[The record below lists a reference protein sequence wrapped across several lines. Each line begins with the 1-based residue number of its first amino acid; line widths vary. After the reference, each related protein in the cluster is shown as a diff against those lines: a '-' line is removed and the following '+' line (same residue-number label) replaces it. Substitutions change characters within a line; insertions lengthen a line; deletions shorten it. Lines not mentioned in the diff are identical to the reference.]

1 MEDNRLS
8 NSMKAVECVGFGL
21 TALAGFILN
30 AIVIVAVI
38 YVPKPY
44 ICTKI
49 ALHLAISNI
58 IGSILVTVLQG
69 FGDSWLMEHDAC
81 RPFLFLKSFWC
92 VSCMLMTS
100 FLVYEGFF
108 KIRHRLDA
116 LKKEKEIEPENCLS
130 LKFTIC
136 LLWVSSSAVAL
147 MTFLLISMS
156 RKSLCISYQHSRR
169 DLVSFYY
176 GFMIILPLLIMAVM
190 NIVHKRKCSQHRNS
204 IGTYNKAVAG
214 KRVIQ
219 RDFHYMKSSFRLAQ
233 VLQVTWVPHAIYLFC
248 LTEWFVD
255 NFTFGEIAYHMLKFL
270 QWLMYFSCV
279 LQPLALIYTNY
290 QIKLV
295 VLAKA
300 KTLSFNICG
309 DSKNT
314 DFVQCGS
321 EKSTSTKMSIVNL
334 DQDENGDE
342 GSSENTPNKNDEQNS
357 PSQKRV
363 VMFHNASSEEN
374 EENLSNNEL
383 NNNNDIGKGDSENK
397 EHADEHEQWQIDGAT
412 GQESKDDVTS
422 RDDGNESYS
431 EDDENDDD
439 EEERHRFQQL
449 NCKSSFNNIHDAL
462 EASNDVT
469 GHNFSNFFN
478 TGESESSRKSKYMVS
493 DDSNGYLQRPVP
505 NIEKMFSFNL
515 DNEEG
520 RDTACS
526 NV

>member
-1 MEDNRLS
+1 MMENRLS
-8 NSMKAVECVGFGL
+8 ESMKAAELVGFGL

-30 AIVIVAVI
+30 AIVILAVV

-49 ALHLAISNI
+49 SLHLATSNI
-58 IGSILVTVLQG
+58 IGSILVTLLQG
-69 FGDSWLMEHDAC
+69 FGDSWLTEHDAC
-81 RPFLFLKSFWC
+81 KPFLFLKSFWC
-92 VSCMLMTS
+92 ISCILMTS

-108 KIRHRLDA
+108 KIRHRLES
-116 LKKEKEIEPENCLS
+116 LKKDKEIEPENCLS
-130 LKFTIC
+130 LKFTIS
-136 LLWVSSSAVAL
+136 LLWLSSSAVAL

-156 RKSLCISYQHSRR
+156 KKSLCISYQHSRR

-190 NIVHKRKCSQHRNS
+190 NIIYKRKCSQHRNS

-214 KRVIQ
+214 KRIIQ

-233 VLQVTWVPHAIYLFC
+233 VLQITWVPHAIYLFC

-255 NFTFGEIAYHMLKFL
+255 NFSFGEIAYHMLKFL

-279 LQPLALIYTNY
+279 LQPVALIFVNY

-295 VLAKA
+295 VLAKI
-300 KTLSFNICG
+300 KTSSLNICG
-309 DSKNT
+309 GESKNN

-334 DQDENGDE
+334 DQEEGGVEN
-342 GSSENTPNKNDEQNS
+342 SSENTLNKNNEPYS

-374 EENLSNNEL
+374 EEHSST
-383 NNNNDIGKGDSENK
+383 NNDTEEGAGEN
-397 EHADEHEQWQIDGAT
+397 EEQSDQHQEWHIDGAT
-412 GQESKDDVTS
+412 RQEADDIT
-422 RDDGNESYS
+422 RDDGNDSYS
-431 EDDENDDD
+431 EDDEDEDDT
-439 EEERHRFQQL
+439 EERHRFQHL

-462 EASNDVT
+462 EASNDIQP
-469 GHNFSNFFN
+469 HSFSNFFN
-478 TGESESSRKSKYMVS
+478 PGESESSRKSKYMIS
-493 DDSNGYLQRPVP
+493 EDSNGYLQRPVP
-505 NIEKMFSFNL
+505 NVEKMFSFNL

-520 RDTACS
+520 RGTACS